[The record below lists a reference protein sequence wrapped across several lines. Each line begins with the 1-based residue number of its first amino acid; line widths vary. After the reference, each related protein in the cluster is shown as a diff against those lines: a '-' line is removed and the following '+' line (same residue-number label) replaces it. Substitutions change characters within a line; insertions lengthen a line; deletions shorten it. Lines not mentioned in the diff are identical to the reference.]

1 MRQDQF
7 DGLTAFICVAEE
19 TSFTAA
25 AMRLGVSASA
35 VSQAIRALEARLGTP
50 LFNRTTRSVHLTEA
64 GAQYLAR
71 IRPAVGEI
79 SLAAEEL
86 GRGADEPS
94 GLLRITVARSAY
106 MILLQPMLRRF
117 MAAYPAIELEVS
129 INNQLVDIVAGGFDA
144 GIRFGDTVERDMVAV
159 KVGPPIAAHIVA
171 APDYLGRR
179 GIPRCPDELA
189 GHDCIRLRNGRGEV
203 ERWEFVR
210 DGELFEIAVP
220 GRLILNDFAAMVQ
233 AAIDG
238 LGITYMINGYIERFI
253 DDGRLV
259 RLLTDW
265 SPTMSPLTLYYPD
278 RRRVP
283 PKLRAL
289 IDFMRADHGP
299 RGPAEAMLS

>member
-7 DGLTAFICVAEE
+7 DGLAAFISVAEE
-19 TSFTAA
+19 GGFTAA

-35 VSQAIRALEARLGTP
+35 VSQAIRALEARLGAP

-79 SLAAEEL
+79 SMATEEL
-86 GRGADEPS
+86 GRNADEPS

-106 MILLQPMLRRF
+106 MILLQPILRRF
-117 MAAYPAIELEVS
+117 MAAHPAIELEVS

-210 DGELFEIAVP
+210 EGELFEIAVP

-259 RLLTDW
+259 RLLADW

-289 IDFMRADHGP
+289 IDFMRADPSP

>member
-7 DGLTAFICVAEE
+7 DGLAAFISVAEE
-19 TSFTAA
+19 GGFTAA

-35 VSQAIRALEARLGTP
+35 VSQAIRALEARLGAP

-79 SLAAEEL
+79 SMATEEL

-106 MILLQPMLRRF
+106 MILLQPILRRF
-117 MAAYPAIELEVS
+117 MAAHPAIELEVS

-210 DGELFEIAVP
+210 EGELFEIAVP

-259 RLLTDW
+259 RLLADW

-289 IDFMRADHGP
+289 IDFMRADRSP

>member
-7 DGLTAFICVAEE
+7 DGLAAFISVAEE
-19 TSFTAA
+19 GGFTAA

-35 VSQAIRALEARLGTP
+35 VSQAIRALEARLGAP

-79 SLAAEEL
+79 SMATEEL

-106 MILLQPMLRRF
+106 MILLQPILRRF
-117 MAAYPAIELEVS
+117 MAAHPAIELEVS

-210 DGELFEIAVP
+210 EGELFEIAVP

-259 RLLTDW
+259 RLLADW

-289 IDFMRADHGP
+289 IDFMRADPSP